1 MVRHIVFF
9 RFEDPKVNIPIVRD
23 SLYALRD
30 KIPQIQNMQIGED
43 FMHSPRSSDMV
54 LIVDFK
60 NREDLEIYD
69 KNPDH
74 AQARVYIHAHRTESR
89 TVDFEF

>member
-9 RFEDPKVNIPIVRD
+9 RFEDPAVNIPIVRD

-30 KIPQIQNMQIGED
+30 RIPEIVSMQIGAD

-60 NREDLEIYD
+60 SKEDLEIYD
-69 KNPDH
+69 RHPDH
-74 AQARVYIHAHRTESR
+74 QKARVYIHAHRTESR
-89 TVDFEF
+89 TVDFEY

>member
-9 RFEDPKVNIPIVRD
+9 RFENPEENIPIVRD
-23 SLYALRD
+23 SLYALKD
-30 KIPQIQNMQIGED
+30 KIPQIVDMQIGAD
-43 FMHSPRSSDMV
+43 FMHSQRSSDMV

-74 AQARVYIHAHRTESR
+74 QKARVYIHAHRTESR

>member
-9 RFEDPKVNIPIVRD
+9 RFEDPEVNIPIVRE

-30 KIPQIQNMQIGED
+30 KIPQIVNMQIGAD

-54 LIVDFK
+54 LIVDFRS
-60 NREDLEIYD
+60 REDLEIYD
-69 KNPDH
+69 KHPDH
-74 AQARVYIHAHRTESR
+74 AKARVYIHAHRTESR

>member
-1 MVRHIVFF
+1 MIRHIVFF
-9 RFEDPKVNIPIVRD
+9 KFEDPAVNIPIVRD

-30 KIPQIQNMQIGED
+30 RIPEIVSMQIGAD

-60 NREDLEIYD
+60 SKEDLEIYD
-69 KNPDH
+69 RHPDH
-74 AQARVYIHAHRTESR
+74 QKARVYIHAHRTESR

>member
-1 MVRHIVFF
+1 MIRHIVFF
-9 RFEDPKVNIPIVRD
+9 RFEDPAVNIPIVRD

-30 KIPQIQNMQIGED
+30 RIPEIVSMQIGAD

-60 NREDLEIYD
+60 SKEDLEIYD
-69 KNPDH
+69 RHPDH
-74 AQARVYIHAHRTESR
+74 QKARVYIHAHRTESR
-89 TVDFEF
+89 TVDFEY

>member
-9 RFEDPKVNIPIVRD
+9 RFEDPAVNIPIVRD
-23 SLYALRD
+23 SLYALKD
-30 KIPQIQNMQIGED
+30 KIPEIVNMQIGAD

-54 LIVDFK
+54 LIVDFRS
-60 NREDLEIYD
+60 REDLEIYN
-69 KNPDH
+69 KHPDH
-74 AQARVYIHAHRTESR
+74 TKARVYIHAHRTESR

>member
-9 RFEDPKVNIPIVRD
+9 RFEDPEVNIPIVRD

-30 KIPQIQNMQIGED
+30 KIPEIVDMQIGAD
-43 FMHSPRSSDMV
+43 FKHSERSSDMV

-60 NREDLEIYD
+60 NRADLETYD
-69 KNPDH
+69 KHPDH
-74 AQARVYIHAHRTESR
+74 AKARVYIHAHRTESR

>member
-9 RFEDPKVNIPIVRD
+9 RFENPEENIPIVRD

-30 KIPQIQNMQIGED
+30 KIPQIVDMQIGAD
-43 FMHSPRSSDMV
+43 FMHSQRSSDMV

-60 NREDLEIYD
+60 TREDLEIYD

-74 AQARVYIHAHRTESR
+74 AKARVYIHAHRLDSK
-89 TVDFEF
+89 TVDFEY

>member
-1 MVRHIVFF
+1 MIRHIVFF
-9 RFEDPKVNIPIVRD
+9 RFEDPAVNIPIVRD

-30 KIPQIQNMQIGED
+30 RIPEIVSMQIGAD

-60 NREDLEIYD
+60 SKEDLEIYD
-69 KNPDH
+69 RHPDH
-74 AQARVYIHAHRTESR
+74 QKARVYIHAHRTESR

>member
-9 RFEDPKVNIPIVRD
+9 RFEDPAVNIPIVRD
-23 SLYALRD
+23 SLYALKD
-30 KIPQIQNMQIGED
+30 KIPQIVNMQIGAD
-43 FMHSPRSSDMV
+43 FMHSQRSSDMV

-74 AQARVYIHAHRTESR
+74 AKARVYIHAHRTESR